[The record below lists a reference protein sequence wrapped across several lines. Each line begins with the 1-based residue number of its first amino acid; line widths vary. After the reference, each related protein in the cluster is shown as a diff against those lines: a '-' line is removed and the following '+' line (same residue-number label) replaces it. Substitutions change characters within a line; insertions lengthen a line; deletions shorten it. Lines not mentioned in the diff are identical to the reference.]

1 LTWKERVKKAC
12 QVTVQLFKDVKA
24 KLIEVVDENV
34 KITHSA
40 LSEKIEKAIPT
51 VGEKLHVR

>member
-1 LTWKERVKKAC
+1 MKKAC